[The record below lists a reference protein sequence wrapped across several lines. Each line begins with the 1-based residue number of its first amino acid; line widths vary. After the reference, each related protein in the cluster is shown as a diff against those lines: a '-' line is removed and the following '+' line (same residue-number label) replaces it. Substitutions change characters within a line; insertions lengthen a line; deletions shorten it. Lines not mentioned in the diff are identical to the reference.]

1 MISIIDYKA
10 GNLASVS
17 NALDRLGVEHRI
29 TFNKEEL
36 ESSEAVI
43 FPGVGHAQAAMN
55 ALRERDLVQWLKTT
69 DKPLLG
75 ICLGMQLLYE
85 SSEEGETEGLGRI
98 PGRLLKFDDS
108 SVKVPH
114 LGWNDF
120 DLKKDHPLLNNLEI
134 RSTFYYVH
142 SYYAPITEH
151 TLASCNYD
159 ISFAA
164 VAASGNVMGV
174 QFHPEKSGQN
184 GEILLSNFMQMIK
197 TNYVQNR

>member
-17 NALDRLGVEHRI
+17 NALERLGVEHRI

-43 FPGVGHAQAAMN
+43 FPGVGHAQAAMS
-55 ALRERDLVQWLKTT
+55 ALKERDLIQWLKSTQ
-69 DKPLLG
+69 KPLLG

-98 PGRLLKFDDS
+98 PGRLKKFDDS
-108 SVKVPH
+108 TVKVPH

-120 DLKKDHPLLNNLEI
+120 DMKKNHPLLSNLEI

-142 SYYAPITEH
+142 SYYAPVTEF
-151 TLASCNYD
+151 TLASCNY
-159 ISFAA
+159 SVPFAA
-164 VAASGNVMGV
+164 VVARDNVMGA
-174 QFHPEKSGQN
+174 QFHPEKSGRN
-184 GEILLSNFMQMIK
+184 GEILISNFIK
-197 TNYVQNR
+197 LIRNTP